1 MIPSSF
7 SREVFVMI
15 GLGTIVNVL
24 AVLGGG
30 AIGLFLRG
38 GMNPRYQEAVVRVM
52 GLSTIFIGASGALEH
67 MLAVEGGSLTGLPI
81 RDTLIMILSM
91 AFGTLIGE
99 MLDFDGK
106 LESFGAWLKQKA
118 TRGED
123 GRFIEG
129 FVTASLTVCIGAM
142 AIVGSIQD
150 GLSGNPSTLFTKSV
164 LDFIILIIYASTY
177 GKGALFS
184 AIPVAILQGGVTVC
198 AGLLQPLFSPAVIAN
213 LSFLGSMMIFCVGCN
228 LAFQA
233 KFRVANMLPA
243 LVLGALGVT
252 FF

>member
-1 MIPSSF
+1 MF
-7 SREVFVMI
+7 
-15 GLGTIVNVL
+15 GLGTIVNVF
-24 AVLGGG
+24 AILGGG
-30 AIGLFLRG
+30 AIGLLLRG
-38 GMNPRYQEAVVRVM
+38 GMNPRYQEAIVRIM
-52 GLSTIFIGASGALEH
+52 GLSTIFIGAAGTLEH
-67 MLAVEGGSLTGLPI
+67 MLFVEGGRLTGLPI
-81 RDTLIMILSM
+81 KETLIMILSM
-91 AFGTLIGE
+91 ALGTFVGE
-99 MLDFDGK
+99 VLDFDGK
-106 LESFGAWLKQKA
+106 LEKFGAWLKEKA
-118 TRGED
+118 TRGD
-123 GRFIEG
+123 DSKFIEG

-150 GLSGNPSTLFTKSV
+150 GLVGNPSTLFTKSI

-198 AGLLQPLFSPAVIAN
+198 AGLLQPIFSPIVIAN
-213 LSFLGSMMIFCVGCN
+213 LSFLGNMMIFCVGCN

-243 LVLGALGVT
+243 LVFGALGVT

>member
-1 MIPSSF
+1 
-7 SREVFVMI
+7 MI

-24 AVLGGG
+24 AILGGG
-30 AIGLFLRG
+30 TIGLFLRG
-38 GMNPRYQEAVVRVM
+38 GMNPRYQEAIVRIM
-52 GLSTIFIGASGALEH
+52 GLSTIFIGAAGALEH
-67 MLAVEGGSLTGLPI
+67 MLFVDGGNLTGLPI
-81 RDTLIMILSM
+81 KETLLMILSM
-91 AFGTLIGE
+91 ALGTFVGE
-99 MLDFDGK
+99 VLDFDGK
-106 LESFGAWLKQKA
+106 LETFGAWLKEKA
-118 TRGED
+118 TRGD
-123 GRFIEG
+123 DSRFIEG

-150 GLSGNPSTLFTKSV
+150 GLSGNPSTLFTKSI

-184 AIPVAILQGGVTVC
+184 AIPVAILQGGVTLC
-198 AGLLQPLFSPAVIAN
+198 AGLLSPFFSPPVIAN
-213 LSFLGSMMIFCVGCN
+213 LSFLGNMMIFCVGCN

-243 LVLGALGVT
+243 LIFGALGVT

>member
-1 MIPSSF
+1 MF
-7 SREVFVMI
+7 

-24 AVLGGG
+24 AILGGG
-30 AIGLFLRG
+30 AIGLVLRG
-38 GMNPRYQEAVVRVM
+38 GMNPRYQEAIVRIM
-52 GLSTIFIGASGALEH
+52 GLSTIFIGAAGALEH
-67 MLAVEGGSLTGLPI
+67 MLFIEGDHLVGLPI
-81 RDTLIMILSM
+81 KETLIMILSM
-91 AFGTLIGE
+91 ALGTFVGE
-99 MLDFDGK
+99 VLDFDGK
-106 LESFGAWLKQKA
+106 LESFGAWLKKKA
-118 TRGED
+118 TRGD
-123 GRFIEG
+123 DSRFIEG

-150 GLSGNPSTLFTKSV
+150 GLSANPATLFTKSI

-184 AIPVAILQGGVTVC
+184 AIPVAILQGSVTIC
-198 AGLLQPLFSPAVIAN
+198 AGLLSPIFSPVVIAN
-213 LSFLGSMMIFCVGCN
+213 LSFLGNMMIFCVGCN

-243 LVLGALGVT
+243 LVFGALGVT

>member
-1 MIPSSF
+1 MINTAA
-7 SREVFVMI
+7 I
-15 GLGTIVNVL
+15 LAGGLC
-24 AVLGGG
+24 G
-30 AIGLFLRG
+30 ALFGRLLTD
-38 GMNPRYQEAVVRVM
+38 NAQETLTKVCGV
-52 GLSTIFIGASGALEH
+52 STLFIALSGALEE
-67 MLAVEGGSLTGLPI
+67 MMTVEGAA
-81 RDTLIMILSM
+81 LSSGGAM
-91 AFGTLIGE
+91 LLIGCLALGALVGE
-99 MLDFDGK
+99 LANVEGAF
-106 LESFGAWLKQKA
+106 ERFGQWLKRVTGNSRDSA
-118 TRGED
+118 FVD
-123 GRFIEG
+123 A

-150 GLSGNPSTLFTKSV
+150 GLSGDPSTLFTKSI

-198 AGLLQPLFSPAVIAN
+198 AGLLQPIFSPIVIAN
-213 LSFLGSMMIFCVGCN
+213 LSFLGNMMIFCVGCN

-243 LVLGALGVT
+243 LVFGALGVT

>member
-1 MIPSSF
+1 MF
-7 SREVFVMI
+7 
-15 GLGTIVNVL
+15 GLGTIVNVF
-24 AVLGGG
+24 AILGGG

-38 GMNPRYQEAVVRVM
+38 GMNPRYQEAIVRIM
-52 GLSTIFIGASGALEH
+52 GLSTIFIGAAGALEH
-67 MLAVEGGSLTGLPI
+67 MLFVDGGKLTGLPI
-81 RDTLIMILSM
+81 KETLLMILSM
-91 AFGTLIGE
+91 ALGTFVGE
-99 MLDFDGK
+99 VLDFDGK
-106 LESFGAWLKQKA
+106 LERFGAWLKAKA
-118 TRGED
+118 TRGD
-123 GRFIEG
+123 DSRFIEG

-150 GLSGNPSTLFTKSV
+150 GMSGNPSTLFTKSV

-184 AIPVAILQGGVTVC
+184 AIPVAVLQGSVTLC
-198 AGLLQPLFSPAVIAN
+198 AGLLAPFFNPPVIAN
-213 LSFLGSMMIFCVGCN
+213 LSFLGNMMIFCVGCN

-243 LVLGALGVT
+243 LVFGALGVT

>member
-1 MIPSSF
+1 
-7 SREVFVMI
+7 MI

-24 AVLGGG
+24 AILGGG

-38 GMNPRYQEAVVRVM
+38 GMNPRYQEAIVRIM
-52 GLSTIFIGASGALEH
+52 GLSTIFIGAAGALEH
-67 MLAVEGGSLTGLPI
+67 MLFIEGDHLVGLPI
-81 RDTLIMILSM
+81 KETLIMILSM
-91 AFGTLIGE
+91 ALGTFVGE
-99 MLDFDGK
+99 VLNFDGK
-106 LESFGAWLKQKA
+106 LERFGAWLKKKA
-118 TRGED
+118 TRGD
-123 GRFIEG
+123 DSRFIEG

-150 GLSGNPSTLFTKSV
+150 GLSANPATLFTKSI

-184 AIPVAILQGGVTVC
+184 AIPVAILQGSVTVC
-198 AGLLQPLFSPAVIAN
+198 AGLLSPIFSPMVIAN
-213 LSFLGSMMIFCVGCN
+213 LSFLGNMMIFCVGCN

-243 LVLGALGVT
+243 LIFGALGVI

>member
-1 MIPSSF
+1 MF
-7 SREVFVMI
+7 

-30 AIGLFLRG
+30 AIGLLLRG
-38 GMNPRYQEAVVRVM
+38 GMNPRYQEAIVRIM
-52 GLSTIFIGASGALEH
+52 GLSTIFLGASGTLEH
-67 MLAVEGGSLTGLPI
+67 MLFVENGALTGLPI
-81 RDTLIMILSM
+81 KETLLMILSM
-91 AFGTLIGE
+91 ALGTFVGE
-99 MLDFDGK
+99 VLDFDGK
-106 LESFGAWLKQKA
+106 LEHFGAWLKEKA
-118 TRGED
+118 TRGD
-123 GRFIEG
+123 DSKFIEG

-150 GLSGNPSTLFTKSV
+150 GLSRDPSTLFTKSV

-198 AGLLQPLFSPAVIAN
+198 AGLLAPVFSEAVIAN
-213 LSFLGSMMIFCVGCN
+213 LSFLGNMMIFCVGCN

-243 LVLGALGVT
+243 LVFGALGVT

>member
-1 MIPSSF
+1 
-7 SREVFVMI
+7 MI

-24 AVLGGG
+24 AVIGGG
-30 AIGLFLRG
+30 FIGLLLRG
-38 GMNPRYQEAVVRVM
+38 GMNPRYQEAIVRIM
-52 GLSTIFIGASGALEH
+52 GLCTIFIGASGTLEH
-67 MLAVEGGSLTGLPI
+67 MLSVEGAALVGLPI
-81 RDTLIMILSM
+81 KDTLLMILSM
-91 AFGTLIGE
+91 ALGTFIGE
-99 MLDFDGK
+99 VLDFDGK
-106 LESFGAWLKQKA
+106 LERFGARLKKVA

-123 GRFIEG
+123 SRFIEG

-150 GLSGNPSTLFTKSV
+150 GLSRDPSTLFTKSV

-184 AIPVAILQGGVTVC
+184 AIPVAILQGGVTLC
-198 AGLLQPLFSPAVIAN
+198 AGLLSPFFSPLVIAN

-243 LVLGALGVT
+243 LVLGAIGVSL
-252 FF
+252 F

>member
-1 MIPSSF
+1 
-7 SREVFVMI
+7 VF

-38 GMNPRYQEAVVRVM
+38 GMNPRYQEAIVRIM
-52 GLSTIFIGASGALEH
+52 GLSTIFIGAAGTLEH
-67 MLAVEGGSLTGLPI
+67 MLFVENGALTGLPI
-81 RDTLIMILSM
+81 KETLIMILSM
-91 AFGTLIGE
+91 ALGTFVGE
-99 MLDFDGK
+99 VLDFDGK
-106 LESFGAWLKQKA
+106 METFGAWLKEKA
-118 TRGED
+118 TRGD
-123 GRFIEG
+123 DSKFIEG

-150 GLSGNPSTLFTKSV
+150 GLSGDPSTLFTKSI
-164 LDFIILIIYASTY
+164 LDFIILIIFASTY

-184 AIPVAILQGGVTVC
+184 AIPVAILQGGVTIC
-198 AGLLQPLFSPAVIAN
+198 AGLLAPVFSPIVIAN
-213 LSFLGSMMIFCVGCN
+213 LSFLGNMMIFCVGCN

-243 LVLGALGVT
+243 LVFGALGVT

>member
-1 MIPSSF
+1 MF
-7 SREVFVMI
+7 

-30 AIGLFLRG
+30 VIGLFLRG
-38 GMNPRYQEAVVRVM
+38 GMNPRYQEAIVRIM
-52 GLSTIFIGASGALEH
+52 GLSTIFIGAAGTLEH
-67 MLAVEGGSLTGLPI
+67 MLFVENGALTGLPI
-81 RDTLIMILSM
+81 KETLLMILSM
-91 AFGTLIGE
+91 ALGTFVGE
-99 MLDFDGK
+99 VLDFDGK
-106 LESFGAWLKQKA
+106 LERFGAWLKKVA

-123 GRFIEG
+123 SRFIEG

-150 GLSGNPSTLFTKSV
+150 GLSGDPSTLFTKSV

-198 AGLLQPLFSPAVIAN
+198 AGLLQPIFSPPVIAN
-213 LSFLGSMMIFCVGCN
+213 LSFLGNMMIFCVGCN

-243 LVLGALGVT
+243 LIFGALGVI

>member
-1 MIPSSF
+1 MF
-7 SREVFVMI
+7 

-38 GMNPRYQEAVVRVM
+38 GMNPRYQEAIVRIM
-52 GLSTIFIGASGALEH
+52 GLSTIFIGAAGTLEH
-67 MLAVEGGSLTGLPI
+67 MLFIENGALTGLPI
-81 RDTLIMILSM
+81 KETLIMILSM
-91 AFGTLIGE
+91 ALGTFVGE
-99 MLDFDGK
+99 VLDFDGK
-106 LESFGAWLKQKA
+106 LEKFGAWLKEKA
-118 TRGED
+118 TRGD
-123 GRFIEG
+123 DSKFIEG

-150 GLSGNPSTLFTKSV
+150 GLSGDPSTLVTKSI

-198 AGLLQPLFSPAVIAN
+198 AGLLQPIFSPIVIAN
-213 LSFLGSMMIFCVGCN
+213 LSFLGNMMIFCVGCN

-243 LVLGALGVT
+243 LVFGALGVT

>member
-1 MIPSSF
+1 
-7 SREVFVMI
+7 MI
-15 GLGTIVNVL
+15 GLGTIANVL
-24 AVLGGG
+24 AILCGG
-30 AIGLFLRG
+30 AIGMFLRG

-52 GLSTIFIGASGALEH
+52 GLSTLFIGASGALEH
-67 MLAVEGGSLTGLPI
+67 MLTVEGGSLSGLPI

-91 AFGTLIGE
+91 AVGTLIGE
-99 MLDFDGK
+99 VLDFDGK

-123 GRFIEG
+123 SRFIEG

-184 AIPVAILQGGVTVC
+184 AIPVAILQGSVTVC

-243 LVLGALGVT
+243 LVLGAIGVT
-252 FF
+252 LF

>member
-1 MIPSSF
+1 MF
-7 SREVFVMI
+7 

-38 GMNPRYQEAVVRVM
+38 GMNPRYQEAIVRIM
-52 GLSTIFIGASGALEH
+52 GLTTIFIGAAGTLEH
-67 MLAVEGGSLTGLPI
+67 MLFVENGALTGLPI
-81 RDTLIMILSM
+81 KETLLMILSM
-91 AFGTLIGE
+91 ALGTFVGE
-99 MLDFDGK
+99 VLDFDGK
-106 LESFGAWLKQKA
+106 LEKFGAWLKEKA
-118 TRGED
+118 TRGD
-123 GRFIEG
+123 DSKFIEG

-150 GLSGNPSTLFTKSV
+150 GLSGDPSTLFTKSI

-198 AGLLQPLFSPAVIAN
+198 AGLLQPIFSPIVIAN
-213 LSFLGSMMIFCVGCN
+213 LSFLGNMMIFCVGCN

-243 LVLGALGVT
+243 LIFGALGVT

>member
-1 MIPSSF
+1 MFGI
-7 SREVFVMI
+7 
-15 GLGTIVNVL
+15 GTIVNIL

-30 AIGLFLRG
+30 TIGLFLRG
-38 GMNPRYQEAVVRVM
+38 GMNPRYQEAIVRIM
-52 GLSTIFIGASGALEH
+52 GLSTIFIGAAGTLEH
-67 MLAVEGGSLTGLPI
+67 MLFVENGALTGLPI
-81 RDTLIMILSM
+81 KETLLMILAM
-91 AFGTLIGE
+91 ALGTFVGE
-99 MLDFDGK
+99 VLDFDGK
-106 LESFGAWLKQKA
+106 LEQFGAWLKKKA
-118 TRGED
+118 TRGD
-123 GRFIEG
+123 DSRFIEG

-150 GLSGNPSTLFTKSV
+150 GLSGDPSTLFTKSI

-184 AIPVAILQGGVTVC
+184 AIPVAILQGGVTIC
-198 AGLLQPLFSPAVIAN
+198 AGLLAPVFSPAVIAN
-213 LSFLGSMMIFCVGCN
+213 LSFLGNMMIFCVGCN

-243 LVLGALGVT
+243 LIFGALGVT

>member
-1 MIPSSF
+1 
-7 SREVFVMI
+7 MI

-52 GLSTIFIGASGALEH
+52 GLSTIFIGVSGALEH
-67 MLAVEGGSLTGLPI
+67 MLTVEGGILTGLPI

-106 LESFGAWLKQKA
+106 LEHFGAWLKKKA

>member
-1 MIPSSF
+1 MF
-7 SREVFVMI
+7 

-38 GMNPRYQEAVVRVM
+38 GMNPRYQEAIVRIM
-52 GLSTIFIGASGALEH
+52 GLSTIFIGAAGTLEH
-67 MLAVEGGSLTGLPI
+67 MLFVENGALTGLPI
-81 RDTLIMILSM
+81 KETLIMILSM
-91 AFGTLIGE
+91 ALGTFVGE
-99 MLDFDGK
+99 VLDFDGK
-106 LESFGAWLKQKA
+106 LEKFGAWLKEKA
-118 TRGED
+118 TRGD
-123 GRFIEG
+123 DSKFIEG

-150 GLSGNPSTLFTKSV
+150 GLSGDPSTLFTKSI

-184 AIPVAILQGGVTVC
+184 AIPVAILQGSVTIC
-198 AGLLQPLFSPAVIAN
+198 AGLLAPVFSPIVIAN
-213 LSFLGSMMIFCVGCN
+213 LSFLGNMMIFCVGCN

-243 LVLGALGVT
+243 LVFGALGVT